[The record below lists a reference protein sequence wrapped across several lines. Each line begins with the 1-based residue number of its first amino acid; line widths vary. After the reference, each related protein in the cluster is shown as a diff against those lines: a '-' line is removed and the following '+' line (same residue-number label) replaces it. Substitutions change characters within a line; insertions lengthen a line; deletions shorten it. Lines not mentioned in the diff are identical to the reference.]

1 MLAART
7 CCCSA
12 RRAPASTNA
21 GFSLHDIDDIKRAST
36 TLDAVVEY
44 HNMYFILLGGE
55 EPERV
60 ATGVVSWDYFETLGV
75 TPALGRTFQAADDAH
90 GAPGALIL
98 SHEYWQRAFKGSPD
112 VLGRVVQMNDRR
124 HTIVGVL
131 PDVPMYPQANDVYMP
146 RSACPF
152 RMNPGEFERRG
163 GGMASALGRRRPDR
177 SLSQVQTDL
186 ADVGRRLQAAYPDDY
201 RADRDYALVGAPLRR
216 EFTRQFEST
225 LLILGATAG
234 FVLLIVCASVANLAV
249 ARTMRRERELALR
262 AALGASRRR
271 LMRQLVTESMILSL
285 AGGACG
291 LLLAFVG
298 MDLLVAYA
306 GRFTPR
312 ASEVRIDATVLLFTL
327 GVSLLTGLAAAV
339 LPTVSRRFGSRRAA
353 VSMAH
358 GAAAHRNDLRRV
370 LIVAEVAASFMLL
383 IGAGLMI
390 RSLVKLTGVNPGFS
404 TDHVLTMQIDMNFT
418 RYRELRERADYLD
431 RLLARMERIEGVT
444 AVGAGGSVPFL
455 EQAGGAQDLLLVA
468 RHDGRGATAE
478 DVADGPR
485 ASLMVAS
492 EDYFRAMDIPVLA
505 GRTFTAEDNLDAPT
519 VALVNKSFAA
529 RNWPDEEP
537 LGQQLSANGGRTWF
551 TVVGVVANV
560 RQQLALEPV
569 DEVYVPVRQIP
580 YVTTNWAIRSQSDPS
595 VLAPLVRKA
604 VYDVDP
610 DQPIYRLRTMDDL
623 RLASL
628 APPRLTTTLLG
639 IFAALALV
647 ITAAGIAGVI
657 AFSVSQ
663 RTQEFGVRV
672 ALGASRADVVS
683 MVLGEGLRLAV
694 TGLTIGMLGAVVL
707 GALLSTVL
715 FGVGPIDVVTYLS
728 VSSVLL
734 AVAAIACLLPAL
746 RAAAI
751 DPMTALRAT

>member
-1 MLAART
+1 M
-7 CCCSA
+7 
-12 RRAPASTNA
+12 
-21 GFSLHDIDDIKRAST
+21 
-36 TLDAVVEY
+36 
-44 HNMYFILLGGE
+44 
-55 EPERV
+55 
-60 ATGVVSWDYFETLGV
+60 
-75 TPALGRTFQAADDAH
+75 
-90 GAPGALIL
+90 
-98 SHEYWQRAFKGSPD
+98 
-112 VLGRVVQMNDRR
+112 
-124 HTIVGVL
+124 
-131 PDVPMYPQANDVYMP
+131 
-146 RSACPF
+146 
-152 RMNPGEFERRG
+152 
-163 GGMASALGRRRPDR
+163 
-177 SLSQVQTDL
+177 
-186 ADVGRRLQAAYPDDY
+186 
-201 RADRDYALVGAPLRR
+201 RR

-383 IGAGLMI
+383 VGAGLMI

-431 RLLARMERIEGVT
+431 RLLARMQRIDGVT

-468 RHDGRGATAE
+468 RHDGRGTTAE

-505 GRTFTAEDNLDAPT
+505 GRTFTAEDNLDAPA

-537 LGQQLSANGGRTWF
+537 IGQQLSANGGRTWF

-569 DEVYVPVRQIP
+569 DEVYAPVRQIP
-580 YVTTNWAIRSQSDPS
+580 YVTTNWAIRSQS
-595 VLAPLVRKA
+595 RGE
-604 VYDVDP
+604 
-610 DQPIYRLRTMDDL
+610 R
-623 RLASL
+623 
-628 APPRLTTTLLG
+628 PR
-639 IFAALALV
+639 
-647 ITAAGIAGVI
+647 
-657 AFSVSQ
+657 
-663 RTQEFGVRV
+663 
-672 ALGASRADVVS
+672 ASRAES
-683 MVLGEGLRLAV
+683 RLRRRSR
-694 TGLTIGMLGAVVL
+694 
-707 GALLSTVL
+707 ST
-715 FGVGPIDVVTYLS
+715 D
-728 VSSVLL
+728 
-734 AVAAIACLLPAL
+734 LPAADDGRRPAGL
-746 RAAAI
+746 AGAAAPDDDAPWNFCGAGTRYHRGRNSRRHRFFGQSTDAGIRRPRCPRRQPGRCRI
-751 DPMTALRAT
+751 DGSW